1 MPHQSNGTGKNGGI
15 SPRHT
20 PKMGQRNLGY
30 VSEAPEPNHASTHP
44 KEEPYKIAPPNY
56 VKTTATAAPTV
67 TPAAP
72 SAPPTDIIGQI
83 IGDFGIWQ
91 LRTVLI
97 IFLCKIPA
105 SWFMA
110 CIIFTAPE
118 LYPSSEFECDQQ
130 GLSANQ
136 TITPNQCYI
145 EDSVEGRRECT
156 KFLYNFDFQSLIME
170 FDLVC
175 LRDIF
180 VAWTQYWHL
189 FGVLVGGVAGTKMM
203 LFLSPRTVYFIG
215 QMLQIVCGVITGYA
229 RDFSLHCAFRCLSA
243 VCCAIMF
250 TSGQAIFADITSGS
264 YRLGS
269 IILYDTFWSIGV
281 IFLPS
286 LSSFFNSWTHI
297 YLGITF
303 PTLVLTL
310 LLQWTPESP
319 RWLLKNGDDKAV
331 ARVADIVREGAA
343 INDRLC
349 KIPADLHQQL
359 ESLRVKLRSAPAPA
373 KWLDLWKGPRA
384 TIHMLA
390 AHLALAAFIINFMGM
405 LLNIRSFGRD
415 YLVPNTIAMGF
426 SEIVGCFLALHFT
439 LKHNKWK
446 WQWAGAVNIIA
457 GLIGCLGWFFS
468 HSEMNPSV
476 KVTLWMIIATIPK
489 MGVSC
494 AQSMILACMAE
505 VMPMNKKIP
514 YVFSVV
520 TWARVWL
527 LSAPFINVLKKIDV
541 ALSLSSYCA
550 LSIFGGICTC
560 FMLTPRNQVAVTA
573 APLRTTKGEDND
585 QKATASSI
593 RETVWPVEMD
603 VSNTHL

>member
-1 MPHQSNGTGKNGGI
+1 
-15 SPRHT
+15 
-20 PKMGQRNLGY
+20 MGQHNMAY
-30 VSEAPEPNHASTHP
+30 VRETNEANH
-44 KEEPYKIAPPNY
+44 KEVTNQFHIP
-56 VKTTATAAPTV
+56 TATETTQ
-67 TPAAP
+67 TPSSSATSP
-72 SAPPTDIIGQI
+72 SDIIGQI
-83 IGDFGIWQ
+83 IGDFGVWQ

-118 LYPSSEFECDQQ
+118 LYPQTEFECDPTA
-130 GLSANQ
+130 LTANQ

-145 EDSVEGRRECT
+145 EDPQTSNRQECT
-156 KFLYNFDFQSLIME
+156 QFLYNFDFQSLIME

-189 FGVLVGGVAGTKMM
+189 FGVLVGGVVATKMM
-203 LFLSPRTVYFIG
+203 LFVSPRNVYFIG
-215 QMLQIVCGVITGYA
+215 QMAQIVCGVVTGYA

-250 TSGQAIFADITSGS
+250 TSGQAIFADITSGI
-264 YRLGS
+264 YRIGA
-269 IILYDTFWSIGV
+269 IILYDTFWSLGV

-286 LSSFFNSWTHI
+286 LSAFFNSWTHI

-303 PTLVLTL
+303 PTLFLTL

-319 RWLLKNGDDKAV
+319 RWLLKNGCDKDV
-331 ARVADIVREGAA
+331 ERVEAIVREGAS

-349 KIPADLHQQL
+349 KIPPDFHQQL
-359 ESLRVKLRSAPAPA
+359 RNLREKMRSAPAPA
-373 KWLDLWKGPRA
+373 KWLELWKGPRA
-384 TIHMLA
+384 KVHMIA
-390 AHLALAAFIINFMGM
+390 AHLALSAFIINFMGM

-415 YLVPNTIAMGF
+415 YLVPNTVAMGF
-426 SEIVGCFLALHFT
+426 SEIFGCFLALHFT

-446 WQWAGAVNIIA
+446 WQWAGGFNIVA
-457 GLIGCLGWFFS
+457 GLIGCLGWLFS
-468 HSEMNPSV
+468 RTEMNPEL

-505 VMPMNKKIP
+505 VMPANKKGP

-560 FMLTPRNQVAVTA
+560 LMLTPR
-573 APLRTTKGEDND
+573 
-585 QKATASSI
+585 S
-593 RETVWPVEMD
+593 
-603 VSNTHL
+603 SNTAPQNQNQDPAVAKKDISPLTKPVFTVDISNTQL

>member
-1 MPHQSNGTGKNGGI
+1 MPQSNGTSRV
-15 SPRHT
+15 SPQHT
-20 PKMGQRNLGY
+20 PKLGQHNM
-30 VSEAPEPNHASTHP
+30 A
-44 KEEPYKIAPPNY
+44 Y
-56 VKTTATAAPTV
+56 VKESNENNHQRLALEKDMTNQFHIPGSAVTTPQ
-67 TPAAP
+67 P
-72 SAPPTDIIGQI
+72 PPTSAASPPMDIIGQI
-83 IGDFGIWQ
+83 IGDFGVWQ

-118 LYPSSEFECDQQ
+118 LYPEKEFQCNSE
-130 GLSANQ
+130 GLTANQ
-136 TITPNQCYI
+136 TISPNQCYI
-145 EDSVEGRRECT
+145 EDPVEGRQECT
-156 KFLYNFDFQSLIME
+156 QFLYNFDFQSLIME

-189 FGVLVGGVAGTKMM
+189 FGVLVGGVVATKMM
-203 LFLSPRTVYFIG
+203 LFVSPRNVYFIG
-215 QMLQIVCGVITGYA
+215 QMAQIICGIVTGYA

-250 TSGQAIFADITSGS
+250 TSGQAIFADITSGI
-264 YRLGS
+264 YRIGA
-269 IILYDTFWSIGV
+269 IILYDTFWSLGV

-286 LSSFFNSWTHI
+286 LSAFFNSWTHI

-303 PTLVLTL
+303 PTLFLTL

-319 RWLLKNGDDKAV
+319 RWLLKNGCDKDV
-331 ARVADIVREGAA
+331 ARVEAIIREGAG

-349 KIPADLHQQL
+349 KIPADFHHQLQQL
-359 ESLRVKLRSAPAPA
+359 REKLRSAPAPA

-384 TIHMLA
+384 KVHMIA

-415 YLVPNTIAMGF
+415 YLVPNTVAMGF
-426 SEIVGCFLALHFT
+426 SEIFGCFLALHFT
-439 LKHNKWK
+439 LRHNKWK
-446 WQWAGAVNIIA
+446 WQCAGVFNIIA
-457 GLIGCLGWFFS
+457 GLIGCLGWLFS
-468 HSEMNPSV
+468 HSEMDPEL

-505 VMPMNKKIP
+505 VMPANKKIP

-541 ALSLSSYCA
+541 AFSLSAYCW

-560 FMLTPRNQVAVTA
+560 LMLTPRAPA
-573 APLRTTKGEDND
+573 APTQQNADTIPEKKDISPLPKPVW
-585 QKATASSI
+585 
-593 RETVWPVEMD
+593 TVDMD
-603 VSNTHL
+603 ISNTQL